1 MSDDDPFDDLDV
13 TDDPTADLDRAT
25 QRLSVRTE
33 SRRYD
38 KPVTVVEGFE
48 RGAELDDLASDL
60 KSALGAGGTVTEASI
75 ELQGDHVDR
84 VREALRDRGYQ
95 VEETPR

>member
-1 MSDDDPFDDLDV
+1 VTEDDLFDAPDV

-25 QRLSVRTE
+25 QQLSVRTE

-48 RGAELDDLASDL
+48 SGADVDDLASDL
-60 KSALGAGGTVTEASI
+60 KSMLGAGGTVKESAVEI
-75 ELQGDHVDR
+75 QGDHESR
-84 VREALRDRGYQ
+84 VRDELRDRGYQ
-95 VEETPR
+95 VDG